1 MHLVDDRVSDFYI
14 KYQEKQPERYENK
27 LNREQKE
34 LLKVNTKQFGRLVDI
49 LDVSAWYLDLLVTIE
64 KN

>member
-49 LDVSAWYLDLLVTIE
+49 LDVSA
-64 KN
+64 

>member
-1 MHLVDDRVSDFYI
+1 MDDRISDFYI
-14 KYQEKQPERYENK
+14 KYQEKQPERYVNK

-49 LDVSAWYLDLLVTIE
+49 LDVS
-64 KN
+64 K